1 MPSNP
6 PQQYLQTIHESNLP
20 DSRVFGELKRRVQE
34 AGLLEK
40 NLKYSIYKVSQALV
54 LVGLAVAALAFTE
67 RLWLQLL
74 EAVFLAMACTQLGFI
89 AHDTGHR
96 QIFRSG
102 RMHDLLGLLLV
113 NGLLGFS
120 WGWWVQ
126 KHNRH
131 HANPNHLDHD
141 PDIHFPVV
149 AFSPEQAAEKPAHLR
164 FFIKH
169 QAFLFFPLLSLVA
182 YSLRV
187 DSVKYLSGNAS
198 RYRGAE
204 ILLLLVHVVLYAG
217 FLAVAL
223 GPLRGLLVAIVHQ
236 AFFGIFLGSV
246 FANNH
251 KGMPLVGSGVRLEYV
266 YHQVATS
273 RNLKRHPLTDWWY
286 GALGCQIEHHLF
298 PTMPRQNLRKAEEIV
313 KAFCAERSIP
323 YHETGVFESY
333 REVLGHLHEV
343 SMSLRPRRLP
353 DAGT

>member
-1 MPSNP
+1 MSSNP
-6 PQQYLQTIHESNLP
+6 PQQYLQTAHESYRP

-40 NLKYSIYKVSQALV
+40 NLAFSIYKLSQSLALVALAVTALV
-54 LVGLAVAALAFTE
+54 LND

-74 EAVFLAMACTQLGFI
+74 EAVFLALACTQVGFI

-102 RMHDLLGLLLV
+102 RGNDILGLLLV

-120 WGWWVQ
+120 YGWWVE

-164 FFIKH
+164 LFIKY
-169 QAFLFFPLLSLVA
+169 QAILFFPLLSLVA

-187 DSVKYLSGNAS
+187 DSVKFLHGTNS
-198 RYRGAE
+198 RYRGIE
-204 ILLLLVHVVLYAG
+204 ILLLLLHVVLYAG
-217 FLAVAL
+217 FLAVTL
-223 GPLRGLLVAIVHQ
+223 GPLRGLLVALVHQ

-251 KGMPLVGSGVRLEYV
+251 KGMPLVGSGVRLEFV

-273 RNLKRHPLTDWWY
+273 RNLKRHPVTDWWF

-298 PTMPRQNLRKAEEIV
+298 PTMPRHNLRKAENIV

-323 YHETGVFESY
+323 YYETSAFQSY
-333 REVLGHLHEV
+333 REVLGHLHAV
-343 SMSLRPRRLP
+343 SATVRS
-353 DAGT
+353 G